1 MHSLDEKDAEGHSAA
16 AVPTAV
22 MAAVDG
28 AKAEAQKVSADR
40 RSHRRVPGSALDWLN
55 VARIKYGP
63 EVSII
68 DLSRGGVLLQSD
80 RPLAPGSK
88 QALEIV
94 GTEKSIV
101 VPFGVLRSK
110 LTAIQAK
117 GPVYRAACAFSRP
130 LELPELVSAA
140 AATIVDEPVA
150 DSAVDATPVVAA
162 PAPDLTAPDAAAV
175 AVGPEG
181 QDAAPSP
188 ALTPAPAVEAPAI
201 MERIVARFVD
211 GTTKKGFTNDF
222 SASGTQ
228 LTLFQSAEPESTSV
242 VVPFQSLKAVFLVR
256 HFAGNAENR
265 ERKTLSGPASG
276 RKIHVTFNDGETL
289 VGTTQDYRAGGTGF
303 YVTPADPRANN
314 VRVFVLSSAVR
325 QVQLP

>member
-1 MHSLDEKDAEGHSAA
+1 MQSLDEKEAEGDSAA

-40 RSHRRVPGSALDWLN
+40 RSHRRVPGSKLDWLT
-55 VARIKYGP
+55 VARVKYGP
-63 EVSII
+63 EVSVI

-94 GTEKSIV
+94 GTEKSVV

-117 GPVYRAACAFSRP
+117 GPVYRAACAFNRP
-130 LELPELVSAA
+130 LEIPELINAVAGPA
-140 AATIVDEPVA
+140 VDE
-150 DSAVDATPVVAA
+150 PVVAA
-162 PAPDLTAPDAAAV
+162 PAPDATDTDAAAAAV
-175 AVGPEG
+175 APEAVEA
-181 QDAAPSP
+181 AAPSP
-188 ALTPAPAVEAPAI
+188 TPAEAPTT

-211 GTTKKGFTNDF
+211 GTTMKGFTNDF
-222 SASGTQ
+222 VASRTQ

-242 VVPFQSLKAVFLVR
+242 VVPFQSLKAVFFVR
-256 HFAGNAENR
+256 HFAGNPDYR
-265 ERKTLSGPASG
+265 ERKTFCGPAQG

-289 VGTTQDYRAGGTGF
+289 VGTTQAYRAGGTGF

>member
-1 MHSLDEKDAEGHSAA
+1 MQSLDEKEAEGDSAA

-40 RSHRRVPGSALDWLN
+40 RSHRRVPGSKLDWLN
-55 VARIKYGP
+55 VARVKYGP

-130 LELPELVSAA
+130 LELPELINAA
-140 AATIVDEPVA
+140 AGPAVDEPV
-150 DSAVDATPVVAA
+150 VAT
-162 PAPDLTAPDAAAV
+162 DTDAAAV
-175 AVGPEG
+175 AVAPEAVEA
-181 QDAAPSP
+181 AAPS
-188 ALTPAPAVEAPAI
+188 ATPAEAPTT

-211 GTTKKGFTNDF
+211 GTTMKGFTNDF
-222 SASGTQ
+222 SASRTQ

-242 VVPFQSLKAVFLVR
+242 VVPLQSLKAVFFVR
-256 HFAGNAENR
+256 LFAGNPDYR
-265 ERKTLSGPASG
+265 ERKTFFGPAQG

-289 VGTTQDYRAGGTGF
+289 VGTTQAYRAGGTGF
-303 YVTPADPRANN
+303 HVTPADPRANN
-314 VRVFVLSSAVR
+314 VRVFVLASAVR

>member
-1 MHSLDEKDAEGHSAA
+1 M
-16 AVPTAV
+16 
-22 MAAVDG
+22 
-28 AKAEAQKVSADR
+28 
-40 RSHRRVPGSALDWLN
+40 
-55 VARIKYGP
+55 
-63 EVSII
+63 
-68 DLSRGGVLLQSD
+68 SRGGVLLQSD

-276 RKIHVTFNDGETL
+276 RKSTSRS
-289 VGTTQDYRAGGTGF
+289 TTARRWSARRRTTVRAG
-303 YVTPADPRANN
+303 PASTSPRLIRGRTTSGCSSCRAQCGRSSSPDAGSPD
-314 VRVFVLSSAVR
+314 VREAGR
-325 QVQLP
+325 R